1 MNQINAVMF
10 DKEADTEFKNL
21 VRETLETS
29 EFIQTEWV
37 GDVLAFKEL
46 VHKT

>member
-1 MNQINAVMF
+1 MNQINAITF
-10 DKEADTEFKNL
+10 DEEADTEFKHL

-37 GDVLAFKEL
+37 GDVLVVKEL
-46 VHKT
+46 